1 MTAVHTVIALMRKK
15 GSSCAPARDSDNPEH
30 TPHRR
35 PPRNGPTAR
44 TKLARLW
51 ETPLTSPLFDGGQN
65 LFCIACAC
73 VGKVFTSVWELTIR
87 HSSQQRCKQAHG
99 DPVCTLQPLC
109 SLLRAMLRLLPQH
122 WLRLTSVSRTS

>member
-1 MTAVHTVIALMRKK
+1 MIAVQTVIALMRTK
-15 GSSCAPARDSDNPEH
+15 GNSCAPGRDPDNPEH

-51 ETPLTSPLFDGGQN
+51 DTPLTSPLFDAGQN

-73 VGKVFTSVWELTIR
+73 FRELLTPMTR
-87 HSSQQRCKQAHG
+87 HTLCHSRQQQCKRA
-99 DPVCTLQPLC
+99 TRQPL
-109 SLLRAMLRLLPQH
+109 AQH
-122 WLRLTSVSRTS
+122 SV